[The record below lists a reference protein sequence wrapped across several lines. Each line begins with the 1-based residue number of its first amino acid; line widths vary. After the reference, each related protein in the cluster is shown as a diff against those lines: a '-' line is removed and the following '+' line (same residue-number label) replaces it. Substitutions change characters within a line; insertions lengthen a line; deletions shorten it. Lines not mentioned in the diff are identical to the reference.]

1 MKKRALL
8 IVLDSVGVGA
18 LEDAANYG
26 DTGANTLKHIKEKT
40 DIKLENLQKL
50 GLGHIKESG
59 FEKSSDAF
67 GAFGKMAEKSK
78 GKDTTTGHW
87 EIAGLHLPK
96 PFPTFLDGFPKELI
110 ADFEKAI
117 GTKTLGNIAASGTAI
132 IEELG
137 EEHIKTGYPIVYTSA
152 DSVFQIAANEKVIP
166 VEKLYSICET
176 ARGLLTG
183 PYAVARVIARP
194 FIGSK
199 KGEFTRTG
207 ARKDFSVKPFGK
219 TILDYLKDGS
229 KDVLAVGKIVDIFA
243 GQGITKSNHAA
254 GNEKCIQATKEYL
267 KTDFDG
273 LCFVNLVDFDMLY
286 GHRRNVEGYA
296 KALLDFDKE
305 LPELYKMLNDGDMLI
320 ITADHGCDPTHHGTD
335 HTREYVPLL
344 ATIKGKEKLV
354 DLGVRSTFSDVAATL
369 AEYFNI
375 EERFNASSF
384 LKELE
389 A

>member
-18 LEDAANYG
+18 LDDAANYG
-26 DTGANTLKHIKEKT
+26 DSGANTLKHIKEKT
-40 DIKLENLQKL
+40 GIRLENMQKM

-59 FEKSSDAF
+59 FEKNISAS
-67 GAFGKMAEKSK
+67 GAFGKMAEKSN

-87 EIAGLHLPK
+87 EIAGLRLPN
-96 PFPTFLDGFPKELI
+96 PFPTFPDGFPKDLI
-110 ADFEKAI
+110 ESFEKAI

-132 IEELG
+132 IQELG

-152 DSVFQIAANEKVIP
+152 DSVFQIAANEAVIP

-176 ARGLLTG
+176 ARNLLAG

-194 FIGSK
+194 FVGNK

-207 ARKDFSVKPFGK
+207 FRKDFSVKPFGK
-219 TILDYLKDGS
+219 TILDFLKDSG

-243 GQGITKSNHAA
+243 GQGITQSNHAA
-254 GNEKCIQATKEYL
+254 GNEKCIQAAKEYL
-267 KTDFDG
+267 KTDFNG

-305 LPELYKMLNDGDMLI
+305 LPELYKMLNNGDMLI
-320 ITADHGCDPTHHGTD
+320 ITADHGCDPTHKGTD

-344 ATIKGKEKLV
+344 AVIKGKEKLV
-354 DLGVRSTFSDVAATL
+354 DLGVRSTFADVAATIS
-369 AEYFNI
+369 EYFGL
-375 EERFNASSF
+375 EERFNATSF
-384 LKELE
+384 LNQLE